1 MISAD
6 DQALVARD
14 PSLVGLPLLL
24 DEERMRERLA
34 REMPGLAIGAV
45 RAHYL
50 RYKPATSCL
59 VAYRVELEGTEVAV
73 HALAWQGQDESR
85 FRKAESRRPAPGPLG
100 AGLWCWRDVPA
111 MVWAFPNDLDLRS
124 LRRLASDIGRGKL
137 LAELARERPTLQTG
151 AIHPLAYKPGRR
163 FAGQLLG
170 VGGEQAVL
178 KLYSRSAYAS
188 RAATEDRITSGSVLR
203 LPQLLGRSERHRA
216 VLLEWLP
223 GVMMGDLLRGST
235 VPTGALERTGMALAE
250 LHAQA
255 ATGLP
260 ERLAEA
266 DGDGLLALADTIA
279 LLVPERAE
287 VTAELARRLQRRLAE
302 RTDCVPVHGDLHA
315 KQIVV
320 DDAWIGLLDLDR
332 AARGARAEDLGN
344 LLGHIERD
352 EALGR
357 IPVGRSDEIAAA
369 LLAGYRRGGGVQPSI
384 EELAL
389 ERAAALLR
397 LAMQPFRD
405 RERDW
410 RARVGCMLDRV
421 EAAAR
426 AAKVWA

>member
-6 DQALVARD
+6 DRALVARD
-14 PSLVGLPLLL
+14 PTLVGLSFLL
-24 DEERMRERLA
+24 DEERMRERLVRA
-34 REMPGLAIGAV
+34 LPELNIGAV

-59 VAYRVELEGTEVAV
+59 VAYRVEVEGAEVAV
-73 HALAWQGQDESR
+73 HACSWQSQDESR
-85 FRKAESRRPAPGPLG
+85 FRKAESRAIEPGPLG
-100 AGLWCWRDVPA
+100 AGLWSWRDVPA
-111 MVWAFPNDLDLRS
+111 LVWAFPNDVDLRA
-124 LRRLASDIGRGKL
+124 LRRLASDAGRGEL
-137 LAELARERPTLQTG
+137 LAGLARERPSLQAG
-151 AIHPLAYKPGRR
+151 AIKPLAYKPGRR
-163 FAGQLLG
+163 FAGQLVG
-170 VGGEQAVL
+170 VGGEHAVL

-188 RAATEDRITSGSVLR
+188 RAATEGWITSASVLR
-203 LPQLLGRSERHRA
+203 LPELLGRSDRHRA

-223 GVMMGDLLRGST
+223 GVMMGDLLRGVT
-235 VPTGALERTGMALAE
+235 VPTSALERTGAALAQ
-250 LHAQA
+250 LHAQP

-260 ERLAEA
+260 ERPADG
-266 DGDGLLALADTIA
+266 DGDGLLALAQTIA
-279 LLVPERAE
+279 LLVPERAAA
-287 VTAELARRLQRRLAE
+287 TTELARRLQRRLAA

-357 IPVGRSDEIAAA
+357 IAAGRSDEIAAA
-369 LLAGYRRGGGVQPSI
+369 LLAGYRMGGGVQPSP

-405 RERDW
+405 RQRDW
-410 RARVGCMLDRV
+410 RAQVERMLDRV

-426 AAKVWA
+426 VAKVGV